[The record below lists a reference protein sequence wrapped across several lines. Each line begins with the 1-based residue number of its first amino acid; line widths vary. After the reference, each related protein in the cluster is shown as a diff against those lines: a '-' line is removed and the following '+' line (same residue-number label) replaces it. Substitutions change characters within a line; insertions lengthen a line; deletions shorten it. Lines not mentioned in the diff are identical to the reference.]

1 MKRDWK
7 FKESLERGKQEKAVT
22 WFLISLFPSM
32 AHSSH
37 GDSVSSSLEEKSFTH
52 I

>member
-1 MKRDWK
+1 MTKERNWK

-22 WFLISLFPSM
+22 LFLLSLVPSM

-37 GDSVSSSLEEKSFTH
+37 GDSVW
-52 I
+52 